1 MIVKLP
7 ETIPADRPLRVTAA
21 QISIDQTDPAG
32 NEQRRQEALATAKAN
47 GADFVAIGGET
58 GQYVDGRVTIAT
70 DATPFKGND
79 AETLD
84 RYVRVAKETGK
95 PVILAG
101 TSGVIDGGK
110 VVRAFNGLSG
120 VFMPD
125 GSFHPFFQRFNEGI
139 STFEINGSLSSA
151 FPAAPLDGGFAD
163 KARALR
169 FALRNFMGRLGI
181 ERVVIGIS
189 GGIDSAVAS
198 ALYASIL
205 QPENLLLLAMPGP
218 FTSQTT
224 RRLARDLA
232 GRLGSRFA
240 EIPIGEAVELT
251 CRQFAELRSEGPGGG
266 IQGAWELSPF
276 AVENVQARDR
286 GSRVLAAAT
295 SAFGGVA
302 SCNANKAEATVGY
315 GTLHGDIFGWLS
327 CLGDLWKGEVY
338 ALGRFLNGEVFGR
351 EVIPEGIF
359 TIKPS
364 AELSEAQSVDRGLGD
379 PLDYPYHDK
388 LFRAWVE
395 EDFTT
400 DDCRRFYADGTLAE
414 KIGYEGD
421 IKKLFPT
428 EEAFGDDLTRWW
440 LLYRGLAVAKRL
452 QAPPVLAVS
461 KRAFGEFAE
470 IQRRKGAE

>member
-1 MIVKLP
+1 MIAKLS
-7 ETIPADRPLRVTAA
+7 EAIPSGRPLRIAVA
-21 QISIDQTDPAG
+21 QISIDETDPAG
-32 NEQRRQEALATAKAN
+32 NERRRQEALEAAKAD
-47 GADFVAIGGET
+47 GADIAAIGGET
-58 GQYVDGRVTIAT
+58 GQCDDGRATVAT
-70 DATPFKGND
+70 DDSSFRGND
-79 AETLD
+79 AETLG
-84 RYVRVAKETGK
+84 RYARVARETGR

-110 VVRAFNGLSG
+110 AIRAYSGLSG
-120 VFMPD
+120 VFAPD
-125 GSFHPFFQRFNEGI
+125 GSFHPLFPRFAEGRTTI
-139 STFEINGSLSSA
+139 TLDGSMSSA
-151 FPAAPLDGGFAD
+151 LPAAPLDGGFAD

-169 FALRNFMGRLGI
+169 FALKAFMGRLGI
-181 ERVVIGIS
+181 ERVAIGIS

-205 QPENLLLLAMPGP
+205 PSENLLLVAMPGP

-266 IQGAWELSPF
+266 IQGAWELSRF

-286 GSRVLAAAT
+286 GSRVLAAAAA
-295 SAFGGVA
+295 AFGGVA

-338 ALGRFLNGEVFGR
+338 AMGRFLNDEIYGR

-364 AELSEAQSVDRGLGD
+364 AELSEDQAVDRGLGD

-395 EDFTT
+395 EDFTPE
-400 DDCRRFYADGTLAE
+400 DCRRFYADGSLAE

-421 IKKLFPT
+421 IMALFPDA
-428 EEAFGDDLTRWW
+428 EAFGADLARWW
-440 LLYRGLAVAKRL
+440 RLYRGLAVAKRL

-461 KRAFGEFAE
+461 KRAFGEFPE
-470 IQRRKGAE
+470 IQRRA